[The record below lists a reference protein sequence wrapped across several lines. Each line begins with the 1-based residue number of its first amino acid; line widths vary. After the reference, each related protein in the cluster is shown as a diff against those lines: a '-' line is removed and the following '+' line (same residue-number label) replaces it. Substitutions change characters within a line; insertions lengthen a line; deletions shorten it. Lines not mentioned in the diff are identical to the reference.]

1 LFQFGEAAVSRKRR
15 NEETFPLGDDPLW
28 YKDAIIYELPVKA
41 FADSNGDGIGDF
53 AGLIQKLDYVQDLGV
68 TALWLLPFYPSPLR
82 DDGYDIADYT
92 DIHPSYGTL
101 TDFRTFLR
109 EAHRRGLQVITEL
122 VINHTSDQHPWF
134 QQAHRSPPGSSK
146 RDFYVWSDSPEKY
159 KETRI
164 IFKDFEPS
172 NWSWDAQAN
181 AYYWHRFYS
190 HQPDLNYDNPA
201 VHAAVLRVLDFWL
214 NLGIDGLR
222 LDAVP
227 YLYEREGTSC
237 ENLPETHAFLRELR
251 RHVDKKFRNRMLLA
265 EANQWPEDAVAYF
278 GEGDECHMAFH
289 FPVMPRLFMAI
300 RMEDRFPIIDI
311 LQQTPSIPDTSQ
323 WALFLRNHD
332 ELTLEMVTDEDRDY
346 MYRVYAQDPQARIN
360 LGIRRRLAPLLENHR
375 GKIELMNGLL
385 LSLPGTPV
393 LYYGDEIGMG
403 DNIYLGDRNGVRTPM
418 QWNAD
423 RNAGF
428 SRANP
433 QRLYLPVI
441 IDPAYHFEAV
451 NVEAQ
456 QNNPYSLLWW
466 MKHLIALRKR
476 FQAFGRGSLEFLYPH
491 NHKVLAFVRRYQEE
505 HILVVANLS
514 RFIQAVELDLTP
526 FKGMRPVEMLG
537 RTKFPAI
544 SERPYF
550 LTLGSY
556 AFYWFTLEPQPVSKQ
571 PARAAADQLPVLEVG
586 GRWENIFRGVAR
598 EALNELLPAY
608 LQRCSWFRGKGRQTE
623 AAMILEPIPFNGD
636 LRASPAQSAQVGQAF
651 QPDSPAGMPDLRR
664 SEGESEPELQTKQS
678 VAAQIALVQVE
689 YSEGDSDTYLLPLT
703 FAPDKQADQVRALL
717 PQAAIARLHVKQPGS
732 SPGDNAEGILYDPTG
747 EKAFSE
753 AILESMMRRR
763 RFKRAG
769 GELVAWP
776 GPLLR
781 RLRNAADPLPE
792 PVLLNGRHANSSVVY
807 GDRFILKICRH
818 IEEGINPELEIG
830 RVLADRASGVH
841 VAPLAGALEYQRS
854 WGQPM
859 TLAILHGFVPNQ
871 GDAWRLTRDS
881 VGRYF
886 ERVLT
891 GEVQAQELPVPHK
904 PILDLMDDGLPPPV
918 PDLLGSYLEPVRLL
932 GQRTAEL
939 HLALASFSDD
949 PAFAPEPFTAMY
961 QRSLYQSARTQARQ
975 AFELLGQRLKGFSDP
990 VREDAQK
997 LLGLEGELVKRA
1009 HSILEWKVTALR
1021 IRCHAN
1027 YHLGEV
1033 LYTGK
1038 DFVIIDFEGDTTR
1051 PWSDRRRKRGA
1062 LRDVATMLRSFHYAA
1077 LSAMTKGNI
1086 RPDDVSA
1093 LQPWVRFW
1101 NVWVSVTFV
1110 KAYLDAAAQAPFLPK
1125 TRSELAAL
1133 LDFYLLK
1140 RAIQELRYDLD
1151 NFPERIH
1158 IPLQGLLPLL
1168 ESKR

>member
-1 LFQFGEAAVSRKRR
+1 LSRKRR
-15 NEETFPLGDDPLW
+15 NEEIFSLGDDPLW
-28 YKDAIIYELPVKA
+28 YKDAVIYELPVKA

-53 AGLIQKLDYVQDLGV
+53 TGLIAKLDYLQDLGV

-82 DDGYDIADYT
+82 DDGYDIADYSN
-92 DIHPSYGTL
+92 IHPNYGTL
-101 TDFRTFLR
+101 ADFRKFLR
-109 EAHRRGLQVITEL
+109 EAHRRGLRVISEL

-134 QQAHRSPPGSSK
+134 QQARQERQGSSSGSK

-159 KETRI
+159 KEARI

-172 NWSWDAQAN
+172 NWSWDAKAN
-181 AYYWHRFYS
+181 AYYWHRFYA

-201 VHAAVLRVLDFWL
+201 VSAAVFRVLDFWL

-227 YLYEREGTSC
+227 YLYEREGTNC

-251 RHVDKKFRNRMLLA
+251 RHVDTKFRNRMLLA

-278 GEGDECHMAFH
+278 GQGDECHMAFH

-311 LQQTPSIPDTSQ
+311 LQQTPPIPETAQ

-360 LGIRRRLAPLLENHR
+360 LGIRRRLSPLLENHR

-385 LSLPGTPV
+385 FSLPGTPV

-428 SRANP
+428 SRTNP
-433 QRLYLPVI
+433 QQLYLPVI

-451 NVEAQ
+451 NVEVQ

-476 FQAFGRGSLEFLYPH
+476 HRAFGRGSLDFLYPH
-491 NHKVLAFVRRYQEE
+491 NHKVLAFVRRYQDEC
-505 HILVVANLS
+505 ILVVANLS
-514 RFIQAVELDLTP
+514 RFIQGVELDLTP

-537 RTKFPAI
+537 RTKFPPI
-544 SERPYF
+544 GERAYF

-556 AFYWFTLEPQPVSKQ
+556 AFYWFMLESQPVAT
-571 PARAAADQLPVLEVG
+571 PPVRGVRDPLPVLEVSDL
-586 GRWENIFRGVAR
+586 WENVFRGQAR
-598 EALNELLPAY
+598 QALNEMLPAY
-608 LQRCSWFRGKGRQTE
+608 MERCPWFRTKERQTE
-623 AAMILEPIPFNGD
+623 AAMILETIPFSYHSDKKGTVPS
-636 LRASPAQSAQVGQAF
+636 RMEGQSPSC
-651 QPDSPAGMPDLRR
+651 S
-664 SEGESEPELQTKQS
+664 
-678 VAAQIALVQVE
+678 AQIALIQVE
-689 YSEGDSDTYLLPLT
+689 FTEGDPETYLLALA
-703 FAPDKQADQVRALL
+703 FAADKQASEGTASL
-717 PQAAIARLHVKQPGS
+717 PPTAIARLLVHQRGTQQIDNRENPVKE
-732 SPGDNAEGILYDPTG
+732 NRTIALFVEGVLYDPLG

-753 AILESMMRRR
+753 AILESMVRRR

-776 GPLLR
+776 NAGLR
-781 RLRNAADPLPE
+781 ALRKAAEPLPE
-792 PVLLNGRHANSSVVY
+792 PALINPEHRNTAVVFD
-807 GDRFILKICRH
+807 DRFILKVFRQVQ
-818 IEEGINPELEIG
+818 EGLNPELEIG
-830 RVLADRASGVH
+830 RFLAENTSYRQVP
-841 VAPLAGALEYQRS
+841 PLLGALEYQRS
-854 WGQPM
+854 WGEPM
-859 TLAILHGFVPNQ
+859 TLAVLEGFVPNQ

-886 ERVLT
+886 DRVLT
-891 GEVQAQELPVPHK
+891 GEVQAQELPVPRR
-904 PILDLMDDGLPPPV
+904 PLLDLVEGEFPRPAQE
-918 PDLLGSYLEPVRLL
+918 LLGSFLEPARLL

-939 HLALASFSDD
+939 HLALASVPDH

-961 QRSLYQSARTQARQ
+961 QRSLYQSVRTSARQ
-975 AFELLGQRLKGFSDP
+975 SFELLSKQVLDLPEAER
-990 VREDAQK
+990 DAVQK

-1009 HSILEWKVTALR
+1009 RSITEWKVTALR
-1021 IRCHAN
+1021 IRCHGN

-1038 DFVIIDFEGDTTR
+1038 DFVIIDFEGEPSR
-1051 PWSDRRRKRGA
+1051 PRSDRRRKRAA
-1062 LRDVATMLRSFHYAA
+1062 LHDVATMLRSFHYAA
-1077 LSAMTKGNI
+1077 LSAVRKGNI
-1086 RPDDVSA
+1086 RPEDISA

-1101 NVWVSVTFV
+1101 TLWVCVTFV
-1110 KAYLDAAAQAPFLPK
+1110 KAYLEAASQAPFLS
-1125 TRSELAAL
+1125 RSRAELAAL

-1140 RAIQELRYDLD
+1140 RAVQELHYDLA

-1158 IPLQGLLPLL
+1158 IPVQGLLQLL
-1168 ESKR
+1168 EKAH